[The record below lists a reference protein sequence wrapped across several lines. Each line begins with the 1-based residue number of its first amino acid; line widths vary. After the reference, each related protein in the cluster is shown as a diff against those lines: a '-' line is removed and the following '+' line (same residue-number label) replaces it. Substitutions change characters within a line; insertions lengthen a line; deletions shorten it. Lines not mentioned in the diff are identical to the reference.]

1 MIFGY
6 IDPGTGFTVASL
18 GGILLTFFLGVLSA
32 SLIFIKKILK
42 FLKQHKAWTILIVI
56 VVLAVIVG
64 ILVMQKPSAAFDKK
78 VIVIGFD
85 ALSPRI
91 MEPLM
96 AQGKLKNFARLKNE
110 GGYRHLATT
119 NPAESPVAWS
129 AFSTGKN
136 PGKNGIF
143 DFIARDPKD
152 YSLSLSLSNTEGG
165 QARPVIKTK
174 RFWQYT
180 SDKKIPTVILGC
192 PVSFPPD
199 KVHGKMLSGMG
210 VPDLLGTEGTFSFYT
225 TAKEENVDTSGG
237 RVFNIKKSP
246 MIIDYFYGPRV
257 AGLTGGAQAV
267 KVPFKI
273 TSTGQGKIDIEFQS
287 KKVTLADGQWSSWQE
302 ITFDLGLF
310 RKAKGIFKF
319 FLVTSEPELKLYVSP
334 FNIDPRDPFFPI
346 AHPSDYS
353 RTLSD
358 EVGLFHTQGMP
369 FDTWSLNEKRLDE
382 KNFLDQVNDV
392 LAEREKIL
400 ALELK
405 RFEKGVFYF
414 YFEDPD
420 IIQHMFW
427 RYTDPQHPLYEA
439 DAPAEY
445 KNMISAWYEKMDE
458 VLGRVMQNVGPND
471 TLLVLSDHG
480 FDTYR
485 RTVHVNSWL
494 RDHGLLE
501 LKDAGALTGEPLL
514 KSIDWA
520 KTKAYSIGFGSI
532 YLNLRGREA
541 QGIVSSGEEKQN
553 LIAQI
558 TAGLET
564 WVDSKYKQRVVH
576 KIYHAE
582 DIYKGSQT
590 ANAPDLIIGFN
601 AGYGASW
608 QTALGAV
615 PSELIEDN
623 LRKWSGSHLF
633 DPTLVPGVL
642 FSNRPIKNETPSIL
656 DLTPT
661 ILHLVGFSDEEIKSQ
676 DFDGQP
682 LIK

>member
-6 IDPGTGFTVASL
+6 IDPGTGYTVASL
-18 GGILLTFFLGVLSA
+18 GGILLTFLLGMLST
-32 SLIFIKKILK
+32 SLLFIKKIFN
-42 FLKQHKAWTILIVI
+42 FLKRHKAWVTIIVI
-56 VVLAVIVG
+56 GMIGVTLGVFS
-64 ILVMQKPSAAFDKK
+64 MQKPSIAFDKK

-96 AQGKLKNFARLKNE
+96 AQGKLKNFARLKTE

-119 NPAESPVAWS
+119 TPAESPVAWS

-136 PGKNGIF
+136 PGKSGIF
-143 DFIARDPKD
+143 DFIGRNPKD
-152 YSLSLSLSNTEGG
+152 YFLSLSLSNTEGG
-165 QARPVIKTK
+165 IAKPVIKTK

-225 TAKEENVDTSGG
+225 SAKESNVDTSGG
-237 RVFNIKKSP
+237 RVFSVKKSP

-257 AGLTGGAQAV
+257 AGLTGGAEAV
-267 KVPFKI
+267 KVPFKV
-273 TSTGQGKIDIEFQS
+273 TFPAKGKAEIEFQS
-287 KKVTLADGQWSSWQE
+287 KKVSLSDSEWSGWQE
-302 ITFDLGLF
+302 IAFDVGLF

-319 FLVTSEPELKLYVSP
+319 FLVATEPDLKLYVSP
-334 FNIDPRDPFFPI
+334 FNLDPRAPFLPI
-346 AHPSDYS
+346 SYPPDYS

-382 KNFLDQVNDV
+382 KRFLEQVGDV
-392 LAEREKIL
+392 LEEREKML
-400 ALELK
+400 ALELS
-405 RFEKGVFYF
+405 RFDKGVFYF

-445 KNMISAWYEKMDE
+445 KNMISTWYEKMDE
-458 VLGRVMQNVGPND
+458 ILGRVMEHVGPND

-494 RDHGLLE
+494 RERGLLE

-532 YLNLRGREA
+532 YVNERGREA
-541 QGIVSSGEEKQN
+541 QGVVAAGEEKKN
-553 LIAQI
+553 LMAQI
-558 TAGLET
+558 VEGLES
-564 WVDSKYKQRVVH
+564 WVDEKYGNRVVN
-576 KIYHAE
+576 KMYVSQ
-582 DIYKGSQT
+582 DIYKGPEAKNS
-590 ANAPDLIIGFN
+590 PDLVIGFN
-601 AGYGASW
+601 AGYGSSW

-615 PSELIEDN
+615 PSDLIEDN

-633 DPTLVPGVL
+633 DPKLVDGVL
-642 FSNRPIKNETPSIL
+642 FSNRPILNEKPSIM
-656 DLTPT
+656 DLAPT
-661 ILHLVGFSDEEIKSQ
+661 ILHLVGFSDEEIKAQ

-682 LIK
+682 LF